1 VIAHPCARCGTVIE
15 GLGIGAVC
23 LACASETQRRSTRL
37 ARRVALAST
46 LVLSAYLAARLLPGV
61 ARPFRGTAR
70 DIAVVAL
77 VAWWWLSYRIAKEVA
92 RICLR

>member
-15 GLGIGAVC
+15 GLGVGAVC
-23 LACASETQRRSTRL
+23 PTCAGETKRRSARL

-46 LVLSAYLAARLLPGV
+46 LVLSAYLGARFLPGV
-61 ARPFRGTAR
+61 ERPFQGTAR
-70 DIAVVAL
+70 SVAVVAI